1 MGTFF
6 PGKTAFRYGFLGGWD
21 EIPDFLREKSEFPFV
36 FCREKGPFL
45 LTGMGLDRYNTKK
58 KERKARCSWTSI

>member
-6 PGKTAFRYGFLGGWD
+6 NGKTPFCYGFGGVWG
-21 EIPDFLREKSEFPFV
+21 EIPDFLREKSEFAHV
-36 FCREKGPFL
+36 FCREKGPLL

-58 KERKARCSWTSI
+58 KERKALCSWTSI